1 MTDGDHFPEDRHPR
15 DPGAG
20 PPGSPDEPRDDRQD
34 DHVLDPANLDAERHA
49 LGQRLVTLLDAGL
62 EDKVRALAD
71 RLSPGDLAEILRPL
85 DVADNARILR
95 LLPPDPVAEVLLEI
109 DNRSLSALFML
120 LDVDA
125 IADIIEE
132 MPSDDATDLLGEL
145 EPGHAEQ
152 IMAAM
157 EEAER
162 SEVAELLKYGPE
174 TAGGLM
180 GKEFIACTELQT
192 CQDAV
197 DLLRRLEADDLDE
210 THALFVVDARG
221 RLTGQLP
228 LTVLLLAARSAR
240 LVDVMEHDP
249 LYVSVDLDQEEVA
262 GFFMTHDLITLPVV
276 DHQMKL
282 VGRITADD
290 VMDVMEEEATEDFS
304 RLAGVSV
311 AEYGEQSALR
321 VARSRLPW
329 LLGALLGELGA
340 VLVLRNFEQSLQ
352 TMVALAFY
360 IPMMMALAG
369 NVGIQTSSVV
379 VRGLATGELGLYKIG
394 RHLGRELMTAGLVG
408 VSIAA
413 SLSGISYLLS
423 GNLYLSA
430 VLGVAMLLV
439 VLMAAMVGTGIPL
452 VLNRLGIDP
461 AVATGPFIT
470 TTNDLFGLLIYL
482 GLATVMLNL
491 GGGG

>member
-1 MTDGDHFPEDRHPR
+1 MSDDGLLEG
-15 DPGAG
+15 GAG
-20 PPGSPDEPRDDRQD
+20 PAREDERADERM
-34 DHVLDPANLDAERHA
+34 LDPANLDAERQA
-49 LGQRLVTLLDAGL
+49 LGLRFVALLDGGRDD
-62 EDKVRALAD
+62 EVRALAD
-71 RLSPGDLAEILRPL
+71 ELSPGDLSEILRPL
-85 DVADNARILR
+85 EVADTARILR

-109 DNRSLSALFML
+109 DNRSLTALLTL

-125 IADIIEE
+125 IADIVEE

-145 EPGHAEQ
+145 EPDHAEQ

-157 EEAER
+157 DEDER
-162 SEVAELLKYGPE
+162 AEVAELLQYGPE

-180 GKEFIACTELQT
+180 GKEFTACTEEQT

-197 DLLRRLEADDLDE
+197 ALLRGLEQGDLEE
-210 THALFVVDARG
+210 THALYVVDQRG
-221 RLTGQLP
+221 RLTGLLP
-228 LTVLLLAARSAR
+228 LTVLLLADRGARIAD
-240 LVDVMEHDP
+240 LMEHDP
-249 LYVSVDLDQEEVA
+249 LYVSVELDQEEVA
-262 GFFMTHDLITLPVV
+262 SFFMTHDLITLPVV
-276 DHQMKL
+276 DHQMRL

-290 VMDVMEEEATEDFS
+290 VMDVMEEEATEDFA

-329 LLGALLGELGA
+329 LLGALAGELGA
-340 VLVLRNFEQSLQ
+340 VLVLKHFQQSLQ

-379 VRGLATGELGLYKIG
+379 VRGLATGELALYKVG
-394 RHLGRELMTAGLVG
+394 RHLGREMMTAMFVG
-408 VSIAA
+408 VTVAA
-413 SLSGISYLLS
+413 SLSGLSYLLNH
-423 GNLYLSA
+423 NLQLSV

-439 VLMAAMVGTGIPL
+439 VMMSAVVGAGIPL
-452 VLNRLGIDP
+452 VLSKFGVDP

-482 GLATVMLNL
+482 GLASLMLSL

>member
-1 MTDGDHFPEDRHPR
+1 MAETPREPVDGDAGATRPEERADERML
-15 DPGAG
+15 DPG
-20 PPGSPDEPRDDRQD
+20 
-34 DHVLDPANLDAERHA
+34 NLDAERRA
-49 LGQRLVTLLDAGL
+49 VGDRFVTLLEAGR
-62 EDKVRALAD
+62 EDELRSLAAE
-71 RLSPGDLAEILRPL
+71 LAPGDLAEVLRPL
-85 DVADNARILR
+85 DVADTARILR

-109 DNRSLSALFML
+109 DNRSLGALLTL

-125 IADIIEE
+125 IADIVEE
-132 MPSDDATDLLGEL
+132 MPSDDATDLLGDL
-145 EPGHAEQ
+145 EPGRAEE

-157 EEAER
+157 DEAER
-162 SEVAELLKYGPE
+162 SEVADLLQYGPE

-180 GKEFIACTELQT
+180 GKEFIACTEDQT

-197 DLLRRLEADDLDE
+197 ARLRGLDPDDLEE
-210 THALFVVDARG
+210 THALFVVDGRG

-228 LTVLLLAARSAR
+228 LSILLLADRDAR
-240 LVDVMEHDP
+240 LSQVMEQEP

-262 GFFMTHDLITLPVV
+262 SFVMTHDLITLPVV
-276 DHQMKL
+276 DHQHRL

-290 VMDVMEEEATEDFS
+290 VMDVMEEEATEDFA

-340 VLVLRNFEQSLQ
+340 VLVLRRFEQSLH

-379 VRGLATGELGLYKIG
+379 VRGLATGELALYRVG
-394 RHLGRELMTAGLVG
+394 RHLARELLTAALVG
-408 VSIAA
+408 VSVAGSLVLVSLALNGNIAL
-413 SLSGISYLLS
+413 SL
-423 GNLYLSA
+423 
-430 VLGVAMLLV
+430 VLGTAMLLV
-439 VLMAAMVGTGIPL
+439 VMMAAVVGTGIPV
-452 VLNRLGIDP
+452 VLSKLGIDP

-482 GLATVMLNL
+482 ALATLMLSR
-491 GGGG
+491 GWGS

>member
-1 MTDGDHFPEDRHPR
+1 MSDEWSPESGNSTAR
-15 DPGAG
+15 DEER
-20 PPGSPDEPRDDRQD
+20 PDER
-34 DHVLDPANLDAERHA
+34 VLDPANLDAERRA
-49 LGQRLVTLLDAGL
+49 LGQRFVALLEGARDD
-62 EDKVRALAD
+62 EVRALAD
-71 RLSPGDLAEILRPL
+71 ELSPGDLAEILRPL
-85 DVADNARILR
+85 DVADTARILR

-109 DNRSLSALFML
+109 DNRSLSALLTL

-125 IADIIEE
+125 IADIVEE

-145 EPGHAEQ
+145 EPDHAEQ

-157 EEAER
+157 DEDER
-162 SEVAELLKYGPE
+162 AGVAELLQYGPE

-180 GKEFIACTELQT
+180 GKEFIACTEEQT

-197 DLLRRLEADDLDE
+197 ALLRALDQDDLEE
-210 THALFVVDARG
+210 THALFVVDQRG
-221 RLTGQLP
+221 RLTGRLP
-228 LTVLLLAARSAR
+228 LTVLLLAERAEPVAE
-240 LVDVMEHDP
+240 VMEHDP
-249 LYVSVDLDQEEVA
+249 LYVSVELDQEEVA
-262 GFFMTHDLITLPVV
+262 SFFMTHDLITLPVV
-276 DHQMKL
+276 DHQMRL

-290 VMDVMEEEATEDFS
+290 VMDVMEEEATEDFA

-329 LLGALLGELGA
+329 LLGALAGELGA
-340 VLVLRNFEQSLQ
+340 VLVLKHFEQSLQ

-379 VRGLATGELGLYKIG
+379 VRGLATGELALYRIG
-394 RHLGRELMTAGLVG
+394 RHLGREVLTAALVG
-408 VSIAA
+408 LSVAA
-413 SLSGISYLLS
+413 SLSGLSYLLS
-423 GNLYLSA
+423 GSLELSA

-439 VLMAAMVGTGIPL
+439 VMMSAIVGAGIPL
-452 VLNRLGIDP
+452 VLNRFGVDP

-482 GLATVMLNL
+482 GLASLMLSHGA
-491 GGGG
+491 GG

>member
-1 MTDGDHFPEDRHPR
+1 MSDDDLTPR
-15 DPGAG
+15 DEAR
-20 PPGSPDEPRDDRQD
+20 PPERPDERADDR
-34 DHVLDPANLDAERHA
+34 VLDPANLDAERHA
-49 LGQRLVTLLDAGL
+49 LGQRFVALLDGGRDD
-62 EDKVRALAD
+62 EVRALAD
-71 RLSPGDLAEILRPL
+71 ELSPGDLSEILRPL
-85 DVADNARILR
+85 TVADTARILR

-109 DNRSLSALFML
+109 DNRSLSALLTL

-125 IADIIEE
+125 IADIVEE

-145 EPGHAEQ
+145 EPQHAEQ

-157 EEAER
+157 DEAER
-162 SEVAELLKYGPE
+162 SEVADLLQYGPE

-180 GKEFIACTELQT
+180 GKEFTACTEDHT

-197 DLLRRLEADDLDE
+197 TLLRGLDADDLDE

-228 LTVLLLAARSAR
+228 LTVLLLAERSAQV
-240 LVDVMEHDP
+240 VDVMERDP

-262 GFFMTHDLITLPVV
+262 AFFMTHDLITLPVV
-276 DHQMKL
+276 DHQMRL

-340 VLVLRNFEQSLQ
+340 VLVLRHFEASLQ

-379 VRGLATGELGLYKIG
+379 VRGLATGELALYKIG

-408 VSIAA
+408 VSIAV
-413 SLSGISYLLS
+413 SLAGLSYLLS
-423 GNLYLSA
+423 GDPYLSA
-430 VLGVAMLLV
+430 VLGIAMMLV
-439 VLMAAMVGTGIPL
+439 VLMSAMVGTGIPL
-452 VLNRLGIDP
+452 VLNKLGIDP

-482 GLATVMLNL
+482 GLASVMLSL

>member
-1 MTDGDHFPEDRHPR
+1 MTDDELDPR
-15 DPGAG
+15 RTPAAG
-20 PPGSPDEPRDDRQD
+20 GSADGGQDERADERPDER
-34 DHVLDPANLDAERHA
+34 VLDPANLDAERQA
-49 LGQRLVTLLDAGL
+49 LGQRFVALLDGGRDD
-62 EDKVRALAD
+62 EVRSLAAE
-71 RLSPGDLAEILRPL
+71 LSPGDLAEILRPL
-85 DVADNARILR
+85 DVADTARLLR

-109 DNRSLSALFML
+109 DNRSLSALLTL

-125 IADIIEE
+125 IADIVEE

-145 EPGHAEQ
+145 EPQHAEQ

-157 EEAER
+157 DEAER
-162 SEVAELLKYGPE
+162 SEVADLLQYSPE

-180 GKEFIACTELQT
+180 GKEFTACTEEQT

-197 DLLRRLEADDLDE
+197 SLLRGLDQDDLEE
-210 THALFVVDARG
+210 THALFVVDQRG

-228 LTVLLLAARSAR
+228 LTVLLLADRSA
-240 LVDVMEHDP
+240 LVVDVMEHEP

-340 VLVLRNFEQSLQ
+340 VLVLRHFEQSLQ

-379 VRGLATGELGLYKIG
+379 VRGLATGELPIYRIG

-408 VSIAA
+408 VSISI
-413 SLSGISYLLS
+413 SLSGLSYLLS
-423 GNLYLSA
+423 GNVYLSA

-439 VLMAAMVGTGIPL
+439 VLMSAMVGTGIPL
-452 VLNRLGIDP
+452 VLNKLGIDP

-482 GLATVMLNL
+482 GLASLMLSL
-491 GGGG
+491 GTGG